1 MGPQK
6 SLHDRLGDHYGDRL
20 LSGCRDPTH
29 SRKLERAAGPKEQL
43 QVVDFWSNFG
53 VFKSVVFGFTSAN
66 ETECQNVLFN
76 NFGPL
81 FCFSMRFVA
90 LEVC

>member
-1 MGPQK
+1 MFSTVSSPAA
-6 SLHDRLGDHYGDRL
+6 LFRF
-20 LSGCRDPTH
+20 LSTRF
-29 SRKLERAAGPKEQL
+29 

-53 VFKSVVFGFTSAN
+53 VFLVLTSAN

-81 FCFSMRFVA
+81 FC
-90 LEVC
+90 LLL